1 MINKVCVVGSGVLG
15 CYMTKKLLDEGF
27 EVHLFDVGDKKVL
40 NEEEIG
46 FRSSSDFEYS
56 GAREG
61 RYFGLGGTS
70 EKWGGQILLFDKKDF
85 KNPNKFLSEIVTL
98 NELYSECVYEKL
110 NLVKTS
116 SKTVQS
122 ILGREKTGYWLHP
135 NNRNLFNFFKL
146 KNHKNLKIYTNHLLS
161 KINYDNGK
169 IESLVFI
176 RDKKKIV
183 IKNYLKY
190 FIAVGAFEHA
200 KIYMDTFNIQK
211 LNFNDHYSLPIAKIK
226 SNGKLLNHNLLFE
239 INKDLSFI
247 TNRLVGEINN
257 DSYFL
262 NPIYNSDFSFF
273 QFVKEFLFKKNFNF
287 KLFLKSFLE
296 ISDTFKF
303 IFNSIFLK
311 NFYVFKDEWIL
322 QLDFEDNSISNT
334 FLKLDNKQLDKFGK
348 PSLNI
353 YKTNTKNDS
362 KNDSLLINEI
372 LKKIR
377 VLIEKNEI
385 DGELLLNNP
394 SMCKTEDTYHPY
406 NILSDYKTLKEYLN
420 EFENAIIISTA
431 ILPRVGGLNPTAT
444 LFPIIEKYIDEINLQ
459 K

>member
-1 MINKVCVVGSGVLG
+1 
-15 CYMTKKLLDEGF
+15 
-27 EVHLFDVGDKKVL
+27 
-40 NEEEIG
+40 
-46 FRSSSDFEYS
+46 
-56 GAREG
+56 
-61 RYFGLGGTS
+61 
-70 EKWGGQILLFDKKDF
+70 
-85 KNPNKFLSEIVTL
+85 
-98 NELYSECVYEKL
+98 
-110 NLVKTS
+110 
-116 SKTVQS
+116 
-122 ILGREKTGYWLHP
+122 
-135 NNRNLFNFFKL
+135 
-146 KNHKNLKIYTNHLLS
+146 
-161 KINYDNGK
+161 
-169 IESLVFI
+169 
-176 RDKKKIV
+176 
-183 IKNYLKY
+183 
-190 FIAVGAFEHA
+190 VGAFEHA

-296 ISDTFKF
+296 IPDTFKF
-303 IFNSIFLK
+303 IFNSIILK

-334 FLKLDNKQLDKFGK
+334 FLKLDNKQLDEFGK

-372 LKKIR
+372 LKKIK

-406 NILSDYKTLKEYLN
+406 NILSDYKTLNEYLN
-420 EFENAIIISTA
+420 EFENALIISTA